1 MSEQRAAWIWCNCL
15 ATLMISA
22 GLLNRPSLRKA
33 EGIILCDREASKA
46 VQLLLEQHLICEY
59 IGWVESATHSEVHRD
74 IQSFISPPALGWVES
89 LSALQLANYIF

>member
-33 EGIILCDREASKA
+33 KGIILCDREASKA
-46 VQLLLEQHLICEY
+46 VQLLLERHLICEGT
-59 IGWVESATHSEVHRD
+59 IQQAGSENRTR
-74 IQSFISPPALGWVES
+74 IISLEG
-89 LSALQLANYIF
+89 